1 MEAGPR
7 NKRECRWALAS
18 LPNGWDGSHSRLVQ
32 RCWSRH
38 DRIMTKA
45 LSLLAACIAGTA
57 LAVSAVGSAATGPVG
72 DAAVG
77 GDPRAQQ
84 DQSRS
89 DQGDARREMRA
100 GNKLPLREIE
110 RRILPQM
117 RGAEYLGPLY
127 DSTAR
132 AYRLKFIRDGR
143 VIYVDV
149 DARTGQIINRSN

>member
-1 MEAGPR
+1 
-7 NKRECRWALAS
+7 
-18 LPNGWDGSHSRLVQ
+18 
-32 RCWSRH
+32 
-38 DRIMTKA
+38 MTKA
-45 LSLLAACIAGTA
+45 CFLLAACIAGTL
-57 LAVSAVGSAATGPVG
+57 LAVPVVGSAAT
-72 DAAVG
+72 
-77 GDPRAQQ
+77 DPADDVSVEISPGARQ

-143 VIYVDV
+143 VIYIDV